1 MGFKIISTGVYLP
14 ERIVHVDQALET
26 SSGGVIDSLFDGGG
40 QYRLAGTHEGSTY
53 MGAKAVEQA
62 LSKASIDP
70 MSIDIALGFSFV
82 PDYETPRDIYGIL
95 REAGCHNALAWSLDT
110 ACASFL
116 SHIHLASILCTKKA
130 KRILIVESSN
140 WVKRA
145 FGNKPLA
152 NAVGDGAGAIIV
164 EHVDDGGSLI
174 DIVERSNTKLFDFI
188 TMKET
193 VSTGNSEQLTFTKN
207 NRTIHKSITIVA
219 ETAIELLNKN
229 GLNVDDINWT
239 ITHQPGMA
247 AINKWHEIAGI
258 PTEKNLNTYPLYG
271 NMSAANIP
279 ITLDYFTNINPKIK
293 RDDVILMFTA
303 GSGVHPV
310 AALIKY

>member
-1 MGFKIISTGVYLP
+1 MGFRIVSTGVYLP
-14 ERIVHVDQALET
+14 EKIIHVDQTLET
-26 SSGGVIDSLFDGGG
+26 SSGEFIDNLFDGGG
-40 QYRLAGTHEGSTY
+40 QYRVAGTYESATY

-70 MSIDIALGFSFV
+70 QSIDIALGFSFV

-95 REAGCHNALAWSLDT
+95 RETGCNNAMAWNLDT

-116 SHIHLASILCTKKA
+116 SHLHLASILCTNKN

-174 DIVERSNTKLFDFI
+174 DMVERSNSDLFDFI

-219 ETAIELLNKN
+219 ETAIELLNN
-229 GLNVDDINWT
+229 NRINADDIDWT
-239 ITHQPGMA
+239 ITHQPGIA
-247 AINKWHEIAGI
+247 AIKKWHEIAGI
-258 PTEKNLNTYPLYG
+258 PTEKNLNTYQLYG

-279 ITLDYFTNINPKIK
+279 ITLDHFTNIHPKIK
-293 RDDVILMFTA
+293 RNDVILMFTA